1 VTEQQ
6 IQQHI
11 RLTCSTGATRLFRNN
26 TGTLRDQHGRP
37 VSFGLC
43 KGSADLIGYRTITI
57 TPDMV
62 GQQVAVFL
70 SIEVKT
76 PTGRI
81 RPEQQAWLETVQ
93 AAGGI
98 AGVARSVEDAQRLTT
113 AAVGGTLREP
123 QTESHDDYDTCT
135 DRSAA
140 AAADHHPAVGH

>member
-1 VTEQQ
+1 MPAAASEQS

-11 RLTCSTGATRLFRNN
+11 RIACSTGATRLFRNN

-37 VSFGLC
+37 VQFGLC

-62 GQQVAVFL
+62 GQQVAVFT

-76 PTGRI
+76 LTGRI
-81 RPEQQAWLETVQ
+81 RPEQRAWMEKIQ

-98 AGVARSVEDAQRLTT
+98 AGVARSVEDAKALL
-113 AAVGGTLREP
+113 AAQPDGVP
-123 QTESHDDYDTCT
+123 SASHKQG
-135 DRSAA
+135 AE
-140 AAADHHPAVGH
+140 

>member
-1 VTEQQ
+1 MPAAASEQQ

-11 RLTCSTGATRLFRNN
+11 RLACSTGDTRLFRNN

-43 KGSADLIGYRTITI
+43 KGSADLIGWRTVTI

-62 GQQVAVFL
+62 GQQVAVFT

-76 PTGRI
+76 ATGRVK
-81 RPEQQAWLETVQ
+81 PEQQQWLDAVQ

-98 AGVARSVEDAQRLTT
+98 AGVARSVEDAQALT
-113 AAVGGTLREP
+113 AQPNSVPGASHEQGTEQP
-123 QTESHDDYDTCT
+123 
-135 DRSAA
+135 
-140 AAADHHPAVGH
+140 